1 MEQTQIKRNPTPK
14 LWSFIFVRV
23 GIVTA
28 LVGICTQ
35 MFMSAFPQYLNQMG
49 FTPTQMGL
57 VASGYTVCAM
67 CMRIFAGNLIDQKGR
82 RVMCLLGL
90 ALFVLPVFGFMG
102 TTAVMVIVGL
112 RFIQGFGSSLSSLS
126 VGTMAPDV
134 LPRERMAEGIAYF
147 GLFNSLATAIG
158 PAVGITLITSGKT
171 DRFFLVALAMGIAAT
186 AVTLTINYEKKGL
199 RTGGKDSAPVQLS
212 PEELEADRRAEE
224 EARADAQKCFIWKFF
239 DRKALPAAIIS
250 ILVTMSTTTITNFI
264 TPYGVEL
271 GLSMISSFYTIQA
284 GSMIVAR
291 LTSGKLQ
298 AKIGRF
304 RTLLLGLIFDIIAM
318 FLLASMT
325 NNAMMI
331 AAAVIR
337 GLGGGLYFPLLN
349 VLAVEKASRS
359 GRGKATSTYY
369 AAYDV
374 GAGIGA
380 PLWGLVADH
389 LGGYRTVYA
398 GAGLFYVFSIAA
410 TWLLLGRK
418 KEEKR

>member
-1 MEQTQIKRNPTPK
+1 
-14 LWSFIFVRV
+14 
-23 GIVTA
+23 
-28 LVGICTQ
+28 
-35 MFMSAFPQYLNQMG
+35 
-49 FTPTQMGL
+49 
-57 VASGYTVCAM
+57 
-67 CMRIFAGNLIDQKGR
+67 
-82 RVMCLLGL
+82 
-90 ALFVLPVFGFMG
+90 
-102 TTAVMVIVGL
+102 
-112 RFIQGFGSSLSSLS
+112 
-126 VGTMAPDV
+126 
-134 LPRERMAEGIAYF
+134 
-147 GLFNSLATAIG
+147 
-158 PAVGITLITSGKT
+158 
-171 DRFFLVALAMGIAAT
+171 
-186 AVTLTINYEKKGL
+186 
-199 RTGGKDSAPVQLS
+199 
-212 PEELEADRRAEE
+212 
-224 EARADAQKCFIWKFF
+224 
-239 DRKALPAAIIS
+239 
-250 ILVTMSTTTITNFI
+250 
-264 TPYGVEL
+264 
-271 GLSMISSFYTIQA
+271 MISSFYTIQA